1 MHKRQGKK
9 GAREQAGSGVRT
21 AATAL
26 SASTAIGSVSTICQ
40 YTFRVCRGRARGSKK
55 QRPAWA
61 GVTRLACTWRRRL
74 LGSQVWG

>member
-1 MHKRQGKK
+1 
-9 GAREQAGSGVRT
+9 
-21 AATAL
+21 L
-26 SASTAIGSVSTICQ
+26 SASTAIGSVSTIYQ